1 MADRDLVHQQAV
13 QGETGPY
20 ERTDITIRFI
30 VYFVVGLLAIG
41 IFSHILLAFGYWWLA
56 ETQPYADVSPLAP
69 PRELPPRPR
78 LQVSPARDMRDYR
91 DQQMRELSGYGWAD
105 AGAGVARLPIDR
117 AKQLLVGAVAAAPA
131 AQDGSAAQRPMV
143 PLDSGGFV
151 ETLYFRPWGARHES
165 EKGGSTGMLPAPGN
179 VGQPQPQATPG
190 AKPSAG
196 EIGAPPAPPVPDDK
210 RRLRDKQIHRNP

>member
-41 IFSHILLAFGYWWLA
+41 IFSHVLLAFGYWWLA
-56 ETQPYADVSPLAP
+56 ESQPEADVSPLAP

-78 LQVSPARDMRDYR
+78 LQVSPARDMREYR
-91 DQQMRELSGYGWAD
+91 ERQMRELSGYGWAD
-105 AGAGVARLPIDR
+105 AGAGIARLPIDR
-117 AKQLLVGAVAAAPA
+117 AKELLVGGAAAAAPA
-131 AQDGSAAQRPMV
+131 GQAGGPAQRPMV

-151 ETLYFRPWGARHES
+151 ETLFFRPWGARYQS
-165 EKGGSTGMLPAPGN
+165 EKGGSSGMPPAAGN
-179 VGQPQPQATPG
+179 AGQPGTGTPG

-196 EIGAPPAPPVPDDK
+196 EIGAPPAPPIPDDK
-210 RRLRDKQIHRNP
+210 EKLRDKQIHRNP